1 MTVTR
6 PPYGR
11 VWVWTVSALLLGIAV
26 TGCSTGEAPRNVDA
40 LILEALNDP
49 GGTLRAEEV
58 HLRLAAL
65 DTLDG
70 ERPNL
75 GSLRDAVW
83 IRVSG
88 WQGAPRQAR
97 IILDNPTI
105 DSIEA
110 VVMDGPR
117 VLMRTPSGAAFG
129 RSEDLIPTFSLPL
142 NEAHDLWFRIRSTK
156 PLVLPFTLT
165 HEERVESLRDNR
177 DLAVAL
183 YTGIVLAIL
192 IYNCF
197 LAFSTGQQA
206 YFSYVLVVLTVG
218 LVQWGFN
225 GYDRLIWGHVPW
237 LARNGLTMTGAASG
251 LAALTFARE
260 FLEVRR
266 YTPGWNRVING
277 LLLVYASAMAASVAG
292 FPIVAYN
299 LVNLGALSAPAMLA
313 LSLISW
319 RRGNSPA
326 LWFFVAWLIFLIAVT
341 MQALRDFGLLASTQF
356 TALFLP
362 VGTVLEM
369 LLLSFALG
377 DRINLLKR
385 SSDAANAKALAASL
399 ENERIV
405 KQQNAELEE
414 RVARRTEDLAT
425 ANSDLSRTLGELQGA
440 QDQLIQTEKLAS
452 LGQMTAGIA
461 HELNNPINYVQSNAT
476 SLRRDLEELIEI
488 VDAHADALA
497 ALAEGASGADGLAD
511 AAREKARKLDLSF
524 LKEESRQLIAGILEG
539 ADRTARIV
547 GGLRVFGRMDGDKP
561 VEASLSDLLEASI
574 TVLGD
579 RARSRAR
586 IEVDLPEDV
595 PPLYCQSGKLSQVFM
610 NIIVNAVQA
619 TEGRW
624 SDPEERL
631 VRVELDRAL
640 DGEGKAHSVIVR
652 VRDNGTGMDEETRQR
667 LFDPF
672 FTTKEIG
679 KGTGLGLSI
688 VKGILDDHGAQIRVE
703 SEMGEGTTFVLIFP
717 LDIMSNP
724 NSEAA

>member
-1 MTVTR
+1 MMLC

-11 VWVWTVSALLLGIAV
+11 VWVLTLSVFLGGLLLS
-26 TGCSTGEAPRNVDA
+26 GCSDAGPRNVDE
-40 LILEALNDP
+40 LTLEVLHDP
-49 GGTLRAEEV
+49 GGNLRAGEV
-58 HLRLAAL
+58 YLRHAAL
-65 DTLDG
+65 DTLQG

-75 GSLRDAVW
+75 GSLTDAVW

-97 IILDNPTI
+97 IILDNPTL

-110 VVMDGPR
+110 MVIDGPR
-117 VLMRTPSGAAFG
+117 VLLRKQAGAAFG
-129 RSEDLIPTFSLPL
+129 QVDDLIPAFSLPL
-142 NEAHDLWFRIRSTK
+142 NESHDLWFRVRSTK
-156 PLVLPFTLT
+156 PLVLPFSLT
-165 HEERVESLRDNR
+165 HEDRVASFREKR

-206 YFSYVLVVLTVG
+206 YFSYTFVVLTVG

-225 GYDRLIWGHVPW
+225 GYDRLIWGHIPW

-251 LAALTFARE
+251 LAALSFARE

-266 YTPGWNRVING
+266 YTPRWNRIING
-277 LLLVYASAMAASVAG
+277 LLIVYGSAMVAALLG
-292 FPIVAYN
+292 YPILAYK
-299 LVNLGALSAPAMLA
+299 LVNLGALSAPAMLV

-319 RRGNSPA
+319 RKGNSPA
-326 LWFFVAWLIFLIAVT
+326 LWFFVAWLIFITAVT
-341 MQALRDFGLLASTQF
+341 MQALRDFGVLASTPMS
-356 TALFLP
+356 ALLLP
-362 VGTVLEM
+362 LGTVLEM

-385 SSDAANAKALAASL
+385 SSDMANAKALAASL

-405 KQQNAELEE
+405 KQQNAELEQ
-414 RVARRTEDLAT
+414 RVAQRTEALAA
-425 ANSDLSRTLGELQGA
+425 ANEDLSGALDELKGA

-488 VDAHADALA
+488 VDAHSDALA
-497 ALAEGASGADGLAD
+497 ALAEGVPDAERLTD
-511 AAREKARKLDLSF
+511 AAREKARKLDLGF
-524 LKEESRQLIAGILEG
+524 LKEESRQLISGILEG

-579 RARSRAR
+579 RARSRAQ
-586 IEVDLPEDV
+586 IEVNLAEAV

-624 SDPEERL
+624 ENIEDRKVS
-631 VRVELDRAL
+631 VELDRVMDAN
-640 DGEGKAHSVIVR
+640 GKAIAIIVK

-667 LFDPF
+667 IFDPF
-672 FTTKEIG
+672 YTTKEIG

-688 VKGILDDHGAQIRVE
+688 VKGILDDHGANIRVE
-703 SEMGEGTTFVLIFP
+703 SSLGEGTAFILTFP
-717 LDIMSNP
+717 LDIVTNP

>member
-1 MTVTR
+1 MTGTR

-11 VWVWTVSALLLGIAV
+11 VWVWTVSALLLGFAF
-26 TGCSTGEAPRNVDA
+26 TGCSTGESPRNVDA
-40 LILEALNDP
+40 LTLEALNDP
-49 GGTLRAEEV
+49 DGSLRAEEV

-75 GSLRDAVW
+75 GSLSDAVW

-97 IILDNPTI
+97 IVLDNPTI

-129 RSEDLIPTFSLPL
+129 RTEDLIPTFSLPL

-165 HEERVESLRDNR
+165 QEQRVESLRDNR
-177 DLAVAL
+177 NLAVAL

-277 LLLVYASAMAASVAG
+277 LLMVYASAMVAAAAG

-341 MQALRDFGLLASTQF
+341 MQALRDFGVLAFTQF

-385 SSDAANAKALAASL
+385 SSDAANAKALAVSL

-414 RVARRTEDLAT
+414 RVARRTKDLAT

-488 VDAHADALA
+488 VDAHVDALA
-497 ALAEGASGADGLAD
+497 ALVEGASGADDLAE
-511 AAREKARKLDLSF
+511 AARQKARQLDLSF

-595 PPLYCQSGKLSQVFM
+595 PALYCQSGKLSQVFM

-624 SDPEERL
+624 SDAEERL

-640 DGEGKAHSVIVR
+640 DGDGKAHSVIVR
-652 VRDNGTGMDEETRQR
+652 VRDNGIGMDEETQQR

-688 VKGILDDHGAQIRVE
+688 VKGILDDHGADIRVE
-703 SEMGEGTTFVLIFP
+703 SEMGEGTTFVLTFP